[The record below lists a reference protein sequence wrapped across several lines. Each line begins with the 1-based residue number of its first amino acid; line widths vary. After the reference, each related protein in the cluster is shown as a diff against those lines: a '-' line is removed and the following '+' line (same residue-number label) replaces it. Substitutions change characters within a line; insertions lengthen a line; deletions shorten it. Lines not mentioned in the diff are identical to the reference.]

1 MPAAISV
8 RLACV
13 VAVIAAGSL
22 LTGCVDYGY
31 QRDVAIQQTDD
42 ARCQSYGLKFGTP
55 EYAQCRQSL
64 EGQRQAAALAV
75 LRAFRTNQSAGQV
88 PIITRPAPAPSQASC
103 VTAGVYTS
111 CQMR

>member
-1 MPAAISV
+1 MSAANWV
-8 RLACV
+8 RLTCTV
-13 VAVIAAGSL
+13 VVIAGGSL
-22 LTGCVDYGY
+22 LTGCVGSGY
-31 QRDVAIQQTDD
+31 QRNVAIQQTDD
-42 ARCQSYGLKFGTP
+42 ERCQSYGLKFGTP

-75 LRAFRTNQSAGQV
+75 LRAFRTNQGAGQV